1 MDYRYNRLFN
11 YKPLKLNEAAR
22 GRIGIPRALNIY
34 ENYPLWHTALTAL
47 GFRVELSSRS
57 SKTLY
62 EKGLDSIPS
71 DTICYPTK
79 ISHGHVR
86 NLVES
91 GVPVIFLPSAVGE
104 ENETESEC
112 HYNCPILQG
121 YPIVLKVNEDAV
133 VSGGVKFLTPTFD
146 IDDFESVLRGMLESF
161 AEFGVTE
168 EEMRSAL
175 RLGYEEQQA
184 FRNDIHKRGDE
195 ALDYIRKTGGRGI
208 ILAGRPYH
216 TDPEINHGIA
226 KLIIREGFHVLT
238 ADSVVHRDQPE
249 AYRINNKWVYDTRIF
264 VAAQIAARSDNLE
277 FVLLNSFG
285 CGTDSIIIEQVEEIL
300 NRGGKITTILRI
312 DEISNLGAANIRIR
326 SLKAALRDREREGF
340 IPKKITYNSDRVVFT
355 KDMDSTHTILIPA
368 MYPIRERGLL
378 DVALQACGF
387 KTEYLSFEADSADI
401 GVRYINNDFCHTI
414 FDYMGQIVKALQSG
428 KYDLNR
434 VAIMMS
440 DSLECSC
447 RGSNFGTIIRKALNE
462 MGYSQIP
469 MVSYMK
475 KYTHFQQSIDGK
487 ELGMQL
493 TEDLK
498 RRMMLA
504 NDYGILFEYMVRR
517 TRPYETFKGQIDALH
532 RKWMTRVS
540 DYIREGSLEKFAG
553 YMREIVRDFDETP
566 LLDIPRK
573 PRIGLIGDQ
582 ELSIDFSLD
591 GVNDIVHLIEAEGG
605 ETHIAS
611 YGYYGAYNLRLLGE
625 DEYAER
631 YLDLVERPMNS
642 EFLAS
647 KRFCRISSMFDMS
660 QTANEMMQASNYQN
674 NFWFHMAGR
683 MIEMFKDG
691 VFNIINFNSFN
702 CTLNYITGIGLHKE
716 LKRMYPKA
724 NIIDVDYAHGIPA
737 VNQINR
743 IKLLIARAKQEA

>member
-1 MDYRYNRLFN
+1 
-11 YKPLKLNEAAR
+11 
-22 GRIGIPRALNIY
+22 
-34 ENYPLWHTALTAL
+34 
-47 GFRVELSSRS
+47 
-57 SKTLY
+57 
-62 EKGLDSIPS
+62 
-71 DTICYPTK
+71 
-79 ISHGHVR
+79 
-86 NLVES
+86 
-91 GVPVIFLPSAVGE
+91 
-104 ENETESEC
+104 
-112 HYNCPILQG
+112 
-121 YPIVLKVNEDAV
+121 
-133 VSGGVKFLTPTFD
+133 
-146 IDDFESVLRGMLESF
+146 
-161 AEFGVTE
+161 
-168 EEMRSAL
+168 
-175 RLGYEEQQA
+175 
-184 FRNDIHKRGDE
+184 
-195 ALDYIRKTGGRGI
+195 
-208 ILAGRPYH
+208 
-216 TDPEINHGIA
+216 
-226 KLIIREGFHVLT
+226 
-238 ADSVVHRDQPE
+238 
-249 AYRINNKWVYDTRIF
+249 
-264 VAAQIAARSDNLE
+264 
-277 FVLLNSFG
+277 
-285 CGTDSIIIEQVEEIL
+285 
-300 NRGGKITTILRI
+300 
-312 DEISNLGAANIRIR
+312 
-326 SLKAALRDREREGF
+326 
-340 IPKKITYNSDRVVFT
+340 
-355 KDMDSTHTILIPA
+355 

-378 DVALQACGF
+378 DVALQACGY
-387 KTEYLSFEADSADI
+387 KTDYLSFEADSADI
-401 GVRYINNDFCHTI
+401 GVRHINNDFCHTI

-475 KYTHFQQSIDGK
+475 KYTHFQQSIDGQ

-532 RKWMTRVS
+532 QKWMTRVS
-540 DYIREGSLEKFAG
+540 EYIREGSLEKFAG

-591 GVNDIVHLIEAEGG
+591 GVNDIVHLIEAEGA

-691 VFNIINFNSFN
+691 VFNIVNYNSFN

-743 IKLLIARAKQEA
+743 IKLLIARAKQEAVETA